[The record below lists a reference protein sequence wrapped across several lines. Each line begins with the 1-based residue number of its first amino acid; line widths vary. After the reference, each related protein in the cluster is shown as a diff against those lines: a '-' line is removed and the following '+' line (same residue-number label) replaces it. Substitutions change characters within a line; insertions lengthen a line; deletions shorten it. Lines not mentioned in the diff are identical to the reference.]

1 MRNISRE
8 GVSASLCPVRAA
20 RSGVNTGP
28 LPGAQ
33 RVTLFSAIA
42 LCAALAAGP
51 ALAAK
56 PVSGAATSEAT
67 ATAFQDQGYAL
78 VQLNG
83 EPLASYERTKPP
95 KGKKI
100 DFASNTA
107 RAYRA
112 QLSKLRN
119 DYKAWLRKNVPGA
132 KVTGEFDI
140 SLNAVAVKL
149 NGATLDQVAASP
161 MVRMAQYQGLYYRN
175 QADPVDPD
183 LALILAEQAW
193 GNGGAPDAGKGVKV
207 AIVDSGIDV
216 THPCFDDDG
225 YPVQTKVGDPR

>member
-8 GVSASLCPVRAA
+8 VFGASPCPAA
-20 RSGVNTGP
+20 TPSVVNRSP
-28 LPGAQ
+28 LLPAHRG
-33 RVTLFSAIA
+33 TLFSAIA

-56 PVSGAATSEAT
+56 PVSTSKTEEAT
-67 ATAFQDQGYAL
+67 ATAYQDQAYAL

-83 EPLASYERTKPP
+83 EPLASYERTRPP

-119 DYKAWLRKNVPGA
+119 EYKAWLRKNVPGA

-149 NGATLDQVAASP
+149 NGATLDQVSSTP

-175 QADPVDPD
+175 QVDPVDPD
-183 LALILAEQAW
+183 LALILAEEAW
-193 GNGGAPDAGKGVKV
+193 NQDGAPLGTV
-207 AIVDSGIDV
+207 ATLPGPSRKWTAPQVSG
-216 THPCFDDDG
+216 
-225 YPVQTKVGDPR
+225 